1 MTAAVPGPAAPDA
14 LAAALAPDLVAVIG
28 YLTAPEPARPAV
40 TDAAG
45 PAPEVVKVRLS
56 GERPA
61 SRRYSPSLRG
71 ACEVL
76 DRSGPRPN
84 RYDPGQRVYLTVR
97 TGPAPAGPEPP
108 RLTMRAAPA
117 LVAGAARNARPAS
130 HAPCAPVSVIG
141 DQSCPPAPRTG
152 RPALPRGR

>member
-1 MTAAVPGPAAPDA
+1 MTAAVSGPAAPDA

-28 YLTAPEPARPAV
+28 YLTAPELARPAV
-40 TDAAG
+40 IDAAG

-56 GERPA
+56 GERA
-61 SRRYSPSLRG
+61 GIETVLTVLAA

-97 TGPAPAGPEPP
+97 IGPAPAGPK
-108 RLTMRAAPA
+108 
-117 LVAGAARNARPAS
+117 
-130 HAPCAPVSVIG
+130 
-141 DQSCPPAPRTG
+141 
-152 RPALPRGR
+152 PRG

>member
-1 MTAAVPGPAAPDA
+1 MTAASPGPAAPDA

-28 YLTAPEPARPAV
+28 YLAAPDPEPARPVV

-56 GERPA
+56 GERA
-61 SRRYSPSLRG
+61 GIETVLAVLAR

-97 TGPAPAGPEPP
+97 TGPALAGPK
-108 RLTMRAAPA
+108 
-117 LVAGAARNARPAS
+117 
-130 HAPCAPVSVIG
+130 
-141 DQSCPPAPRTG
+141 
-152 RPALPRGR
+152 PRG

>member
-28 YLTAPEPARPAV
+28 YLTAPEPARPAG
-40 TDAAG
+40 TDAAA

-56 GERPA
+56 GERA
-61 SRRYSPSLRG
+61 GIETVLAVLAA

-76 DRSGPRPN
+76 DQSGPRPN

-97 TGPAPAGPEPP
+97 TGPGPAGPD
-108 RLTMRAAPA
+108 R
-117 LVAGAARNARPAS
+117 
-130 HAPCAPVSVIG
+130 
-141 DQSCPPAPRTG
+141 
-152 RPALPRGR
+152 RG

>member
-1 MTAAVPGPAAPDA
+1 MTGAIPGPAAPDA

-28 YLTAPEPARPAV
+28 YLAAPDAEPAWPGG
-40 TDAAG
+40 TDVAG

-56 GERPA
+56 GGRAGVETVLA
-61 SRRYSPSLRG
+61 VLAA

-97 TGPAPAGPEPP
+97 TGPAPAGPD
-108 RLTMRAAPA
+108 R
-117 LVAGAARNARPAS
+117 
-130 HAPCAPVSVIG
+130 
-141 DQSCPPAPRTG
+141 
-152 RPALPRGR
+152 RG

>member
-1 MTAAVPGPAAPDA
+1 MRAAFPGPAAPDA
-14 LAAALAPDLVAVIG
+14 LAAALAPDLVAVLG

-40 TDAAG
+40 TEVAG

-56 GERPA
+56 GERA
-61 SRRYSPSLRG
+61 GIDTVLAVLAA

-97 TGPAPAGPEPP
+97 TGPVPAGPD
-108 RLTMRAAPA
+108 R
-117 LVAGAARNARPAS
+117 
-130 HAPCAPVSVIG
+130 
-141 DQSCPPAPRTG
+141 
-152 RPALPRGR
+152 RG

>member
-56 GERPA
+56 GERAGIETVLPCSPQRVRCWTGPVPARTATTPA
-61 SRRYSPSLRG
+61 SGSTSPS
-71 ACEVL
+71 A
-76 DRSGPRPN
+76 
-84 RYDPGQRVYLTVR
+84 
-97 TGPAPAGPEPP
+97 
-108 RLTMRAAPA
+108 
-117 LVAGAARNARPAS
+117 
-130 HAPCAPVSVIG
+130 
-141 DQSCPPAPRTG
+141 
-152 RPALPRGR
+152 PALPRPRR